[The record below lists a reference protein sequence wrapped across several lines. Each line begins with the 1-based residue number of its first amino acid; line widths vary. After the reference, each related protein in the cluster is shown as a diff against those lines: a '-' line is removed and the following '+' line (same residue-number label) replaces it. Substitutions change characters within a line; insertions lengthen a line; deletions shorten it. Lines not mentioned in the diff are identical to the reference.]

1 MFRIRKIFENDLTA
15 ILKIE
20 GEISNGNLQDWINEI
35 KSFITICNQ
44 QIILD
49 ICDVT
54 FMSPQ
59 AVDMLIELISE
70 NIYLLNTP
78 KIVRNI
84 LHSAGLSMHVLE

>member
-20 GEISNGNLQDWINEI
+20 GEISNGNLQDWINET